1 MNTFIRLSYYVAI
14 ISVSLTLNACSSS
27 SKLDAY
33 KNMTAEQMY
42 NQGKIAA
49 KKERYNNAIKD
60 FEALEAKYPYGKYTY
75 KAQLAIIHAYYKK
88 DEAASA
94 LAAADR
100 FIRMYPQHENID
112 YVYYMKG
119 IINYDENFSTVYQY
133 FPIDRSLRDPT
144 LAKQSFDDFKTL
156 LQKYPNSDYAANAR
170 KRMVNLRNHL
180 ANYELHIADYYLR
193 KGAYIAA
200 ANRAGYIISQF
211 NKTSVMPQALA
222 IMVKS
227 YRALGM
233 NKLADD
239 ALATLNKNFPNSADT
254 LLPAANI

>member
-1 MNTFIRLSYYVAI
+1 MKLFIRLSCYVAI
-14 ISVSLTLNACSSS
+14 ISVGFSLTACSSN
-27 SKLDAY
+27 SKTELY
-33 KNMTAEQMY
+33 KGMTAEQMY
-42 NQGKIAA
+42 SQGKLAA
-49 KKERYNNAIKD
+49 QKERYNNAIKD
-60 FEALEAKYPYGKYTY
+60 FEALEAKYPYGKYTH

-100 FIRMYPQHENID
+100 FIRMYPRHKNID

-119 IINYDENFSTVYQY
+119 VINYDENFSTVYQY

-144 LAKQSFDDFKTL
+144 LARQSFDDFKTL
-156 LQKYPNSDYAANAR
+156 LQRYPNSDYAIDAE

-180 ANYELHIADYYLR
+180 ANYELHIANYYLK

-211 NKTSVMPQALA
+211 NQTTAMPEALA
-222 IMVKS
+222 VIIKS
-227 YRALGM
+227 YRVLGM

-239 ALATLNKNFPNSADT
+239 ALATLDKNFPNSVAA
-254 LLPAANI
+254 LLKQ